1 MFRRWNKF
9 WFRSAP
15 LLNLAVCRIIIVG
28 YQLYHLLSA
37 YQHYISAADL
47 PAFLYEPLPILEP
60 LTWLIGDRPGAGVLV
75 AIFWLTFSAGVTSL
89 VGFLANPSLWVFA
102 IGNIFLQGHAY
113 SYGEIHHPEALMMI
127 SLLTLAMSPA
137 GKDLSVDDYR
147 QRGLSVTNGLRDY
160 LSELGKKKS
169 EFAQWP
175 LLFISALFGIIYL
188 DAGLSK
194 VAESGLDWANGYT
207 LQYYLAQDALR
218 WGSDL
223 GNWLS
228 QHHTLVEIMSWG
240 ALLFELTFFLVVIYP
255 RLAFLYIPAGI
266 AMHTVIYL
274 TMNAPFFT
282 FITLY
287 SVFIPWYFIYKNM
300 RHNATSVRSWK

>member
-1 MFRRWNKF
+1 
-9 WFRSAP
+9 
-15 LLNLAVCRIIIVG
+15 
-28 YQLYHLLSA
+28 
-37 YQHYISAADL
+37 
-47 PAFLYEPLPILEP
+47 
-60 LTWLIGDRPGAGVLV
+60 LV
-75 AIFWLTFSAGVTSL
+75 AIFWLTFGTGVTSL
-89 VGFLANPSLWVFA
+89 VGFLTKPSLWIFA

-147 QRGLSVTNGLRDY
+147 KRVLSVTNGLRDY
-160 LSELGKKKS
+160 LSGLGEKRS

-218 WGSDL
+218 WGSNL
-223 GNWLS
+223 GLWLS

-266 AMHTVIYL
+266 AMHIVIYF
-274 TMNAPFFT
+274 TMSAPFFT
-282 FITLY
+282 FISLY
-287 SVFIPWYFIYKNM
+287 SVFIPWYYIYNKM
-300 RHNATSVRSWK
+300 YHYVTYRALMEIS